1 MQGNLHMWF
10 WSGTPLHWVQKGQ
23 GLNPRE
29 GELEVSEPMNFQ
41 FPQRRMV
48 HQFSKHIPNWI
59 EDLHWKQ
66 LDLNYPGMPDAMVH
80 HGFYFAYHNTTVR
93 PGVVNAVK
101 RAKEL
106 YGNLDI
112 MVTGH
117 SMGGAMAAF
126 CGLDLTVNHET
137 GNVQVVT
144 FGQPRIGNAA
154 FVSYYGELVP
164 NTIRVTNGH
173 DIVPHL
179 PPYYPHFAQKTYHHF
194 PREVWLYN
202 IGFGSLVYT
211 VEKVCD
217 DSGEDPT
224 CSRSV
229 SGNSISEHLAY
240 YGVKMGGESTCK
252 VIMDPRLAV
261 YSTEDFEGN
270 VILSRDPFAS
280 IVKNDDRTERSK

>member
-1 MQGNLHMWF
+1 MEIKSDANPYDF
-10 WSGTPLHWVQKGQ
+10 VDVGTNQALLRLVRRRLTGEIISDVNSYGFVAVGTKSSSIEMLEQNQ
-23 GLNPRE
+23 ALLRLVRCGLT
-29 GELEVSEPMNFQ
+29 GEYELNI
-41 FPQRRMV
+41 
-48 HQFSKHIPNWI
+48 KHKRHLADYNHTLATTLVEYASAGFVGVAKDLNAIVIAFRGTQEHSIPNWI

-194 PREVWLYN
+194 PREV
-202 IGFGSLVYT
+202 IF
-211 VEKVCD
+211 CIPD
-217 DSGEDPT
+217 
-224 CSRSV
+224 
-229 SGNSISEHLAY
+229 
-240 YGVKMGGESTCK
+240 
-252 VIMDPRLAV
+252 
-261 YSTEDFEGN
+261 
-270 VILSRDPFAS
+270 
-280 IVKNDDRTERSK
+280 